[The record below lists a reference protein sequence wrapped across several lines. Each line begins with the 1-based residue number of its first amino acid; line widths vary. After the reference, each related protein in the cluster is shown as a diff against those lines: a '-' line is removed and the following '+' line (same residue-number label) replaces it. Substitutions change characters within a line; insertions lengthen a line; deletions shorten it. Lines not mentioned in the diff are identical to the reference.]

1 MNNENALQMWVI
13 TENPA
18 DYPGRFVA
26 RLALI
31 TSGEVIHTAT
41 HHTANSLQA
50 IRALIPQGL
59 IRFDR
64 HPTDPPVVVES
75 WF

>member
-59 IRFDR
+59 VRFDR
-64 HPTDPPVVVES
+64 QDGDDPVIVET